1 MKLHLYGGDTYAI
14 HHNESTC
21 LLEDAN
27 IGLK

>member
-1 MKLHLYGGDTYAI
+1 MKLHLYRGDTYAI

-21 LLEDAN
+21 LLENAN